1 MLYKTNE
8 RRTKMITNEMLQEW
22 LLAYQE
28 LDSNYRSYLQLSDE
42 APDYESADRWD
53 RNASQIRYRMR
64 GMITCLNI
72 FGYEYD
78 GTEIF
83 KISDDVIMTE

>member
-1 MLYKTNE
+1 
-8 RRTKMITNEMLQEW
+8 MITNEMLQKW
-22 LLAYQE
+22 LQEYNE
-28 LDSNYRSYLQLSDE
+28 LDSTYRTYLQLSEE
-42 APDYESADRWD
+42 AIDCNTANRWES
-53 RNASQIRYRMR
+53 NASQIRYRMR

-83 KISDDVIMTE
+83 KVSDDVIMTE

>member
-1 MLYKTNE
+1 
-8 RRTKMITNEMLQEW
+8 MITNEMLQEW
-22 LLAYQE
+22 LQEYNE
-28 LDSNYRSYLQLSDE
+28 LDSTYRSYLQLSDE
-42 APDYESADRWD
+42 APDYDSADRWD

-78 GTEIF
+78 GTEVF
-83 KISDDVIMTE
+83 KVSDDVIMTE